1 MNNEFDICTK
11 LMELYGLRP
20 AEVLGLRHER
30 IIDGT
35 MIFLGAKGSRDRF
48 IRNNAIL
55 EAIERVCGVREEG
68 KVFTIT
74 RHMLYKECL
83 RRNVVM
89 RGRQRRRVTVAPRHL
104 FVARLKDAGL
114 SVPEIQEQ
122 IGHKR
127 RQTTEYYIN
136 QR

>member
-1 MNNEFDICTK
+1 
-11 LMELYGLRP
+11 
-20 AEVLGLRHER
+20 
-30 IIDGT
+30 

-48 IRNNAIL
+48 IRNSEIL
-55 EAIERVCGVREEG
+55 EALQRVCGMKEEG

-74 RHMLYKECL
+74 HQMLYKECL

-104 FVARLKDAGL
+104 FIARLKDAGL
-114 SVPEIQEQ
+114 PVPEIQER

-127 RQTTEYYIN
+127 QATTEYYIN